1 MGAVY
6 GWSTLGA
13 AAGVAATTY
22 RLLPGIGLTSTIA
35 LAAAVSVV
43 AGAAAFAMEMHG
55 RKRAAL
61 NAVSS
66 PSGLT
71 DKFDDRGIAFLL
83 LSALAVSAFAAITFA
98 IGWARL
104 LAMVL
109 GSSVYTYSMLVVVVL
124 AGQGI
129 GSVLYGR
136 AQRTVDGHRRRFA
149 LLEFVIAFSTAL
161 SLIIAPRLP
170 VLFLRFFPLFRD
182 AFGRRIAAHF
192 VAAALVALVPSL
204 LSGATFPAVVGSL
217 GGAGDRVGRTIGS
230 AYAANTIGTVARA
243 CLAGFV
249 LMPAVGLHV
258 TLIVAVL
265 STVGAG
271 SAVWR
276 HVTSTGRA
284 PGLSTVAAL
293 VPASAALLIVIAT
306 LPAWPREVFAAGIGF
321 FAPRYED
328 EALGN
333 IASGM
338 QLLYYRDGASAT
350 ISVDET
356 GQTLFFRSNGKTE
369 ASTDPMDVANQLL
382 LGHLPM
388 LLHSRPRDVFVFGLG
403 TGMNLAAVARYP
415 VQQIDVVEPEPA
427 VVQAARFFDR
437 YTSQVLDDPRVHVIV
452 GDGRDRLLGMRKQYD
467 VVISDLSD
475 IWADIGVAGAGSV
488 ATLEFYR
495 TVGARLKPGGVFA
508 QRIDTH
514 ALAPEDFDLLAAT
527 FHAVFPHMQVWT
539 SAPGNIIL
547 LGSRDSLTWDYGRL
561 AQQFTETQ
569 GVAADLESAGIW
581 HPFAL
586 FGAQVLGETESDAL
600 ARDIGELHT
609 DNRPVLEF
617 RTPRFLYVETTP
629 MIVHALDYYRRP
641 DPPAIAGFDPEHDL
655 DADSTYLLGFAYASV
670 GWPELAITYM
680 KRSTAMA
687 PNRAVFLV
695 GLGNQYRAAGRI
707 QDADA
712 AFERALTLDLNNLEA
727 LLSLGEIR
735 FDEGQLEWTR
745 VLADRALQLA
755 PQDARVHALIG
766 KLLNAER

>member
-1 MGAVY
+1 M
-6 GWSTLGA
+6 
-13 AAGVAATTY
+13 
-22 RLLPGIGLTSTIA
+22 
-35 LAAAVSVV
+35 
-43 AGAAAFAMEMHG
+43 
-55 RKRAAL
+55 
-61 NAVSS
+61 
-66 PSGLT
+66 
-71 DKFDDRGIAFLL
+71 
-83 LSALAVSAFAAITFA
+83 
-98 IGWARL
+98 
-104 LAMVL
+104 
-109 GSSVYTYSMLVVVVL
+109 
-124 AGQGI
+124 
-129 GSVLYGR
+129 
-136 AQRTVDGHRRRFA
+136 
-149 LLEFVIAFSTAL
+149 
-161 SLIIAPRLP
+161 
-170 VLFLRFFPLFRD
+170 
-182 AFGRRIAAHF
+182 
-192 VAAALVALVPSL
+192 ALVPSL

-217 GGAGDRVGRTIGS
+217 GGAADRVGRTIGS
-230 AYAANTIGTVARA
+230 AYASNTIGTVVGA

-258 TLIVAVL
+258 TFIVAVL
-265 STVGAG
+265 STVGVG
-271 SAVWR
+271 LAVWWR
-276 HVTSTGRA
+276 ARSKGRA
-284 PGLSTVAAL
+284 QGLSTVAAL
-293 VPASAALLIVIAT
+293 VPAAAALLIVIAT

-338 QLLYYRDGASAT
+338 QLLYYRDGARAT

-369 ASTDPMDVANQLL
+369 ASTDPVDMANQLL

-388 LLHSRPRDVFVFGLG
+388 LLPPGPRDVFVFGLG

-427 VVQAARFFDR
+427 VQAARFFD
-437 YTSQVLDDPRVHVIV
+437 SNICQVLNDPRVHGGLWRRPRHAAGNAEAVRCRDLGSV
-452 GDGRDRLLGMRKQYD
+452 GYG
-467 VVISDLSD
+467 
-475 IWADIGVAGAGSV
+475 ADIGADIGPDIVAAGGGSV
-488 ATLEFYR
+488 ATIEFYR
-495 TVGARLKPGGVFA
+495 TVGARLKPGGIFA

-514 ALAPEDFDLLAAT
+514 ALVPEDFDLLAAT

-561 AQQFTETQ
+561 AQHFTETQ

-586 FGAQVLGETESDAL
+586 FGAQILGETESDAL

-609 DNRPVLEF
+609 DNCPVLEF
-617 RTPRFLYVETTP
+617 RTPRSLYVETTP

-641 DPPAIAGFDPEHDL
+641 DPPAISGFDPQHDL
-655 DADSTYLLGFAYASV
+655 DANGTYLLGFAYASV

-680 KRSTAMA
+680 KRSTTMA

-712 AFERALTLDLNNLEA
+712 AFERALRLDLN
-727 LLSLGEIR
+727 LG
-735 FDEGQLEWTR
+735 GPVVTR
-745 VLADRALQLA
+745 RNPV
-755 PQDARVHALIG
+755 
-766 KLLNAER
+766 